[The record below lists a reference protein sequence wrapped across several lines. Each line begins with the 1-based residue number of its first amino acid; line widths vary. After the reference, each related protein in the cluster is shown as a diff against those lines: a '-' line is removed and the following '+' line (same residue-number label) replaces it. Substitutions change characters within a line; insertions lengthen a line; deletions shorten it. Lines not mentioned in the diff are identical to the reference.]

1 MVNMRN
7 RIFREQKIIMNQAGI
22 GYQIS
27 DNKGEVLVGS
37 EEDYFIYFK
46 NVNFRQDGTIEGRYL
61 GVASD
66 KLIDGY
72 SRDVMYDTED
82 GVWKTVDKNNV
93 RTARMVAI
101 NNKTNVTIILHNN

>member
-1 MVNMRN
+1 
-7 RIFREQKIIMNQAGI
+7 MNKVGI

-27 DNKGEVLVGS
+27 DNKGEMLVGS

-61 GVASD
+61 GLATD
-66 KLIDGY
+66 NLIDGY
-72 SRDVMYDTED
+72 SRDVMYDTD
-82 GVWKTVDKNNV
+82 GVWKTIDKNNV

-101 NNKTNVTIILHNN
+101 NNMTKVTIIIHNN